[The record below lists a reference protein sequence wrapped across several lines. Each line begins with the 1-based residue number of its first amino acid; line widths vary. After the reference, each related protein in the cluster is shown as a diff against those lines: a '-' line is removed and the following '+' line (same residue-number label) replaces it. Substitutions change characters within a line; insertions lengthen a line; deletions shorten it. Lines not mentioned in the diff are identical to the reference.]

1 MQMNPKLSLWVLKD
15 SLEDLSPTIQC
26 KNKKAEIT
34 EIRLYQPGMPIRDY
48 ILYLGPAEVFFPGGD
63 SQIVCKHRSDF
74 LFLETS
80 DLLTV
85 LNRVQDVFSRYARWY
100 SNCTHAIS
108 KGCPLSVLLDYASEV
123 FTDPII
129 IVNAAQVLVAHSTDL
144 TSVIAPEDQGSIAEH
159 NSLPEDKLIRF
170 NQFHNDTYYQSG
182 LIVIP
187 PGFFPTKSYCYHIL
201 VNEDRLG
208 TIILKAPHGDHTP
221 GTLHLFELF
230 SFLIHTWVQ
239 TNEEH
244 AADFRITSNFAY
256 TLDGN
261 PDALPALFRQLS
273 LFDWATDCK
282 KQVFVVASPGSQV
295 NFDLQV
301 RKKLAR
307 ENLGV
312 FSMSYQNQLVILCNL
327 DVMDQDD
334 FTQNLC
340 AIMKEN
346 NCCGASSISFT
357 KLDQLVNF
365 YQQALT
371 AVEHSPQIPGNLY
384 RCQDAAMRMI
394 TNIVDKS
401 ISTALIHPALAAI
414 KAHDLAHNTD
424 YCQTLFCFL
433 KNERRH
439 QQTADELFIHRN
451 TLFLRLEKI
460 QELWPLDLSDAEERF
475 YLLFS
480 FYQEHYSG
488 ENTPEP
494 IPDNLL

>member
-1 MQMNPKLSLWVLKD
+1 MNPKLSLWVLKD
-15 SLEDLSPTIQC
+15 SLEDFSPTIQC

-48 ILYLGPAEVFFPGGD
+48 ILYLGPSEAFFPDGD
-63 SQIVCKHRSDF
+63 SRIVCKHRSDF

-85 LNRVQDVFSRYARWY
+85 LNRVQDIFSRYARWY
-100 SNCTHAIS
+100 SDCTHAIT
-108 KGCPLSVLLDYASEV
+108 KGCPLTALLDYASEI
-123 FTDPII
+123 FPAPII
-129 IVNAAQVLVAHSTDL
+129 IVNAAQLLVAHSNDL
-144 TSVIAPEDQGSIAEH
+144 SGVIAPEDWSSVAEH
-159 NSLPEDKLIRF
+159 SSLPEEKLIQF
-170 NQFHNDTYYQSG
+170 NQVHKDTYYQNG
-182 LIVIP
+182 LMIIP

-208 TIILKAPHGDHTP
+208 TIILKAPNGDHTP

-230 SFLIHTWVQ
+230 SSLVLNWVQ
-239 TNEEH
+239 SNEEH
-244 AADFRITSNFAY
+244 AAGFRITSNFAY
-256 TLDGN
+256 TLDGK
-261 PDALPALFRQLS
+261 PGALAALFRQLS
-273 LFDWATDCK
+273 LFDWAADCK
-282 KQVFVVASPGSQV
+282 KQVFVIASPGSQV

-301 RKKLAR
+301 RRKLAR

-327 DVMDQDD
+327 DVMDQED

-340 AIMKEN
+340 SIMKEN

-371 AVEHSPQIPGNLY
+371 AVEHSPQISGTLY

-394 TNIVDKS
+394 TNIVDKA

-414 KAHDLAHNTD
+414 KAHDQAHKTD

-439 QQTADELFIHRN
+439 QQTAEELFIHRN

-460 QELWPLDLSDAEERF
+460 QELWPLDLNDAEERF

-480 FYQEHYSG
+480 FYQDQYATVDS
-488 ENTPEP
+488 TQQA
-494 IPDNLL
+494 